1 MTTRDRRVSSRC
13 SQRSSARTNNADTGP
28 PCWMADDQVPR
39 AMSVAL
45 NFSPNASLSS
55 SSS

>member
-13 SQRSSARTNNADTGP
+13 SQRSSARTSNADTGP
-28 PCWMADDQVPR
+28 PCWIAADQVPR

-45 NFSPNASLSS
+45 NFSPNASASISS
-55 SSS
+55 